1 MRVKVQLCLGGSGF
15 CFRALVCGGLRV
27 RSVDGVWSRG
37 VASELLDVL
46 EVHGFDRSK
55 VRFNHV

>member
-1 MRVKVQLCLGGSGF
+1 MRIKVQTCWTGHAF

-27 RSVDGVWSRG
+27 PSPDGVWTRRI
-37 VASELLDVL
+37 ASEMLDLL